1 MGRLKEFC
9 SCFRFFASLLSFHC
23 SLLLPINIAAA
34 GASWWYFASAATQ
47 MHFLCQFYCSSLI
60 GGILLVLPRQIYFFT
75 FASFCVCCPFS
86 LPILQQGQVG
96 GILLPLQIS
105 SRSLRPT
112 RHERFNQT
120 SKKPTAIYHYL
131 PRSNE
136 NSVKHQRQDHQKGRS
151 SNLRVKKACYKK
163 RTRGKIGGHITSFF
177 APNLHPHTSQFPG
190 GRERGKMVS
199 GGGGSS
205 VHYDQGE

>member
-1 MGRLKEFC
+1 M
-9 SCFRFFASLLSFHC
+9 CFFLF
-23 SLLLPINIAAA
+23 LLL
-34 GASWWYFASAATQ
+34 
-47 MHFLCQFYCSSLI
+47 
-60 GGILLVLPRQIYFFT
+60 
-75 FASFCVCCPFS
+75 FCVYRPFC

-120 SKKPTAIYHYL
+120 SKKPTPQSIIICQDQMKTLLNINDKTIRKVGPQIWASKSVSYKK
-131 PRSNE
+131 E
-136 NSVKHQRQDHQKGRS
+136 NS
-151 SNLRVKKACYKK
+151 
-163 RTRGKIGGHITSFF
+163 GKIGGHITSFF

-190 GRERGKMVS
+190 GRERVKMVS